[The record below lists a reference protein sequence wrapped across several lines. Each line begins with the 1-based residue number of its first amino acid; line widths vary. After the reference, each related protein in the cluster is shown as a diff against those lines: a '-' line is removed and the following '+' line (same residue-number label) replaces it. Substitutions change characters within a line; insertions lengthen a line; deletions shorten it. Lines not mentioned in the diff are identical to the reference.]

1 LRKEERRDYRH
12 GGIQRLIV
20 REKMGDCGRRKV
32 KVSHQFFCPI
42 TQEIMRDPVIAEDG
56 HTYEKA
62 VIEKWLEKSPTSP
75 MTRQQL
81 SSAMLI
87 PNFALKQL
95 IDQWKDEQRRK
106 SKGKAKVANDEAQ
119 PPPLLPSTKPGYA
132 FIIYYLLF
140 I

>member
-1 LRKEERRDYRH
+1 
-12 GGIQRLIV
+12 
-20 REKMGDCGRRKV
+20 
-32 KVSHQFFCPI
+32 
-42 TQEIMRDPVIAEDG
+42 MRDPVIAEDG

-62 VIEKWLEKSPTSP
+62 VLEKWLEKSPTSP

-119 PPPLLPSTKPGYA
+119 PPPLLPSTKAGYA
-132 FIIYYLLF
+132 FIIYFYLIYYLRSQQP
-140 I
+140 IQ

>member
-1 LRKEERRDYRH
+1 
-12 GGIQRLIV
+12 
-20 REKMGDCGRRKV
+20 MGDSGRRMV

-56 HTYEKA
+56 HTYEKV

-75 MTRQQL
+75 MTRQHI
-81 SSAMLI
+81 SPAKLI

-106 SKGKAKVANDEAQ
+106 SKGKGKVANDEA
-119 PPPLLPSTKPGYA
+119 PPLPSIQA
-132 FIIYYLLF
+132 
-140 I
+140 